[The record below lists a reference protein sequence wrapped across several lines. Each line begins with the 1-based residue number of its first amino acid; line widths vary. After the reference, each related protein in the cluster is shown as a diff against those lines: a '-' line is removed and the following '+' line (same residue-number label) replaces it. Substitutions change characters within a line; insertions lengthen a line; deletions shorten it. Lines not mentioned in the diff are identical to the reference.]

1 MFISYMNVG
10 TGFRYAIQAK
20 LPILLILLILNKI
33 KIEKLFFFLK
43 NIIKN

>member
-20 LPILLILLILNKI
+20 LPILLILLILNK
-33 KIEKLFFFLK
+33 KELKNYFFF
-43 NIIKN
+43 